1 MSNKDFLI
9 SKIKD
14 GTVLDHI
21 ETGMALIVLRALNI
35 TGRKGNQISVGM
47 NVSSKRSKKK
57 DIIKV
62 ENKFLESY
70 ETNKLA
76 LMAPHATVNIIKNYN
91 IVEKRN
97 VQLPNTFTAVFT
109 CVNPSCISNSQEP
122 IKSEL
127 LVYKKNP
134 PLLKCKY
141 CSRIFKPDEVIKT

>member
-1 MSNKDFLI
+1 
-9 SKIKD
+9 
-14 GTVLDHI
+14 
-21 ETGMALIVLRALNI
+21 
-35 TGRKGNQISVGM
+35 
-47 NVSSKRSKKK
+47 
-57 DIIKV
+57 
-62 ENKFLESY
+62 
-70 ETNKLA
+70 
-76 LMAPHATVNIIKNYN
+76 MAPHATVNIIKNYN

-127 LVYKKNP
+127 LVCEKNP

>member
-21 ETGMALIVLRALNI
+21 EPGMALIVLRALNI
-35 TGRKGNQISVGM
+35 TGIKGNQISIGM
-47 NVSSKRSKKK
+47 NVSNKRSKKK

-62 ENKFLESY
+62 ENKFLEPY

-91 IVEKRN
+91 
-97 VQLPNTFTAVFT
+97 L
-109 CVNPSCISNSQEP
+109 C
-122 IKSEL
+122 
-127 LVYKKNP
+127 
-134 PLLKCKY
+134 
-141 CSRIFKPDEVIKT
+141 